1 MRVRLVLAAG
11 VLLASAAAPLAHAG
25 GADGLSAGP
34 ALDGPVLNGP
44 VLNGSAL
51 NGPVRDGHVLN
62 GPALDGRA
70 PGGRAADDLTVYGY
84 GTVGDD
90 STVTLSGMYR
100 CLDDSAG
107 PVFVSSTLLQGNRSA
122 GIGGTQAVCDG
133 HLHEWVNTSV
143 VKDPA
148 YRPGSARVRATLM
161 QLTADEEGLPTPGFL
176 AAEDAA
182 VVLR

>member
-25 GADGLSAGP
+25 GVDGLSAGP

-44 VLNGSAL
+44 VLNG
-51 NGPVRDGHVLN
+51 PVLDGHVLN
-62 GPALDGRA
+62 GPALDDRA
-70 PGGRAADDLTVYGY
+70 PGSRAADDLTVYGY

-107 PVFVSSTLLQGNRSA
+107 PVFVSSTLVQGNRSA

-161 QLTADEEGLPTPGFL
+161 QLTADAEGLPTPGFL

>member
-44 VLNGSAL
+44 VLNG
-51 NGPVRDGHVLN
+51 PVLDGHVLN
-62 GPALDGRA
+62 GPALNGPALDDRA
-70 PGGRAADDLTVYGY
+70 PGSRAADDLTVYGY

-107 PVFVSSTLLQGNRSA
+107 PVFVSSTLVQGNRSA

-143 VKDPA
+143 VKDPV